1 MQVDEDRNSPKAV
14 VALKDLIT
22 APMQDAYLNHTC
34 RVLFATTVASTG
46 AGDWDVGVSG
56 SHYSADA
63 ESTVIAKS

>member
-1 MQVDEDRNSPKAV
+1 
-14 VALKDLIT
+14 
-22 APMQDAYLNHTC
+22 MQDAYLNHTC